1 MIHSTHASSLHSS
14 AKKREKQE
22 SESKEQEYLR
32 GWQQAQADL
41 ANFRKRMH
49 EEQAHMSV
57 RAKAGMLEALLPIAD
72 NFRAIAA
79 HAPEE
84 LKNNPWAQG
93 VLHVA
98 RQVEQLLSE
107 LGVEIISQT
116 GIPFD
121 PHIHE
126 AVAGEG
132 ELVSDV
138 VQAGYR
144 LGEKVLKP
152 AKVRVS

>member
-1 MIHSTHASSLHSS
+1 MTHASSLHNA
-14 AKKREKQE
+14 AKKINGQA
-22 SESKEQEYLR
+22 SKEHEYLL
-32 GWQQAQADL
+32 GWQRAQADL

-49 EEQAHMSV
+49 EEQAHMGT
-57 RAKAGMLEALLPIAD
+57 RAKATMLEALLPIAD

-84 LKNNPWAQG
+84 LQGNPWAQG

-98 RQVEQLLSE
+98 RQVEQLLTE

-116 GIPFD
+116 GVPFD

-132 ELVSDV
+132 DTVNDV

-144 LGEKVLKP
+144 LGEKVLKA
-152 AKVRVS
+152 AKVTVRN